1 MTDRQW
7 STMLDVHLTAP
18 YRLIQ
23 AAAPYMRE
31 AAKKEMQSTSSC
43 SSGSGQARSRS
54 IINVSSVSGTHG
66 SAGQVNYATAKSGIC
81 GFTKSVAREWGPF
94 NIRCNAVAL
103 GYINTRLTQPKEKG
117 NKIELGGGEKIELG
131 IPGEG
136 GVGTAS
142 LEVTKALIP
151 LGRIGQPEEA
161 AAAMLLLASP
171 YASYISGQVVEVT
184 GGGWL

>member
-1 MTDRQW
+1 
-7 STMLDVHLTAP
+7 MLDVHLTAP
-18 YRLIQ
+18 HRLLK
-23 AAAPYMRE
+23 AAAPHMRS
-31 AAKKEMQSTSSC
+31 AAKKEMQSNS
-43 SSGSGQARSRS
+43 SGQARPRS

-66 SAGQVNYATAKSGIC
+66 SAGQVNYAAAKSGIC
-81 GFTKSVAREWGPF
+81 GFTKSIAREWGPF

-117 NKIELGGGEKIELG
+117 NKIELDGGEKIELG
-131 IPGEG
+131 IPGGG